1 MSTSYHDWLTV
12 GRSSMKLTPNQRSV
26 LSELADGECLS
37 AAEIARRSGR
47 QHLPGVIRVLESLRD
62 SGLIS
67 RLDGPV
73 TRRWQAAG
81 AADRGQTVPRR

>member
-1 MSTSYHDWLTV
+1 MSTGYHDWLTV

-26 LSELADGECLS
+26 MVALADGECLS

-47 QHLPGVIRVLESLRD
+47 QYLPGVIRVLESLRD
-62 SGLIS
+62 CGLIW

-73 TRRWQAAG
+73 TPRWQAAG
-81 AADRGQTVPRR
+81 AAGRGQTVPRR